1 MKNYELIAK
10 LSELPAGAEVMC
22 SGIETL
28 DSVTKEQFVGE
39 DDFGNKEYPITR
51 TLADVDLEGER
62 IYLQW

>member
-10 LSELPAGAEVMC
+10 LSEFPAGAEVMC

-28 DSVTKEQFVGE
+28 DSVTNEQSVGE
-39 DDFGNKEYPITR
+39 DDMGNKEYPITR
-51 TLADVDLEGER
+51 TLADVDLEDKM

>member
-28 DSVTKEQFVGE
+28 DSVTNEQSVGE
-39 DDFGNKEYPITR
+39 DDLGNKEYPITR
-51 TLADVDLEGER
+51 TLADVDLEGKR

>member
-1 MKNYELIAK
+1 
-10 LSELPAGAEVMC
+10 MC

-39 DDFGNKEYPITR
+39 DDLGNKEYPITR